1 VSGGED
7 AVLLHDDGKQKGIN
21 RDEKGSVAVSIFSL
35 LFSLPALLGS

>member
-7 AVLLHDDGKQKGIN
+7 AVLLHDGKQKGIN